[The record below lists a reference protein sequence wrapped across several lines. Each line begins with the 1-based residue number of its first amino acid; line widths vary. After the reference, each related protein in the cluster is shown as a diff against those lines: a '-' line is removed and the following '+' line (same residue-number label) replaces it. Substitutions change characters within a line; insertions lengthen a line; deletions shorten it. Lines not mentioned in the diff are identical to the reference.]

1 MKIFVAGATG
11 VLGRAAVPRLITAGH
26 EVRGIA
32 RSPEKAE
39 QLRTQ
44 GAEPVAVDVFDH
56 GAMTAAVAG
65 CETVIHMAT
74 HIPPLRR
81 AWRVSAWATND
92 RLRREGT
99 HVMVEAALATG
110 ATRFIKE
117 SVCFSY
123 PDRGDQWIDEDTPLD
138 DPAILDATRDA
149 EQTALSFTGDGR
161 AGVVL
166 RFGLFYSADAR
177 ATEEGLSVAR
187 RGMSPLLGPA
197 EAYQPSIHV
206 DDAASAIVAALSA
219 PPGAYIVADEPITKG
234 QWNSA
239 FAEAFGIGRRLRPT
253 PKIVLKASRNKVGA
267 LAKSWRVSSARFRAA
282 TGWEPH
288 YPDARV
294 GLKAVAAEWKAGT
307 GD

>member
-1 MKIFVAGATG
+1 
-11 VLGRAAVPRLITAGH
+11 
-26 EVRGIA
+26 
-32 RSPEKAE
+32 
-39 QLRTQ
+39 
-44 GAEPVAVDVFDH
+44 
-56 GAMTAAVAG
+56 
-65 CETVIHMAT
+65 
-74 HIPPLRR
+74 
-81 AWRVSAWATND
+81 
-92 RLRREGT
+92 
-99 HVMVEAALATG
+99 
-110 ATRFIKE
+110 
-117 SVCFSY
+117 
-123 PDRGDQWIDEDTPLD
+123 
-138 DPAILDATRDA
+138 
-149 EQTALSFTGDGR
+149 
-161 AGVVL
+161 
-166 RFGLFYSADAR
+166 
-177 ATEEGLSVAR
+177 
-187 RGMSPLLGPA
+187 MSPLLGPA